1 MDESEKLKGK
11 NKRLVVKLAALAV
24 FASFLGVAL
33 VPMYDWIC
41 EVTGLNGKTGG
52 AVASAD
58 RPLHPDTSRWVTVEF
73 MGNVM
78 PGMVWEFHA
87 KQNKIKVRPGEVV
100 TVGYVAKNTTK
111 VVLSGQAVPSVS
123 PGFTARYFKKID
135 CFCFKKQE
143 LQAGESRDMPVTFF
157 VSPELPQDV
166 RTITLSYAF
175 FPSVDGEKGFRA
187 DKVLGSDI

>member
-1 MDESEKLKGK
+1 MDESERLKVK
-11 NKRLVVKLAALAV
+11 NKRLVVKLAGLAV

-52 AVASAD
+52 AVAVTESPAQAD
-58 RPLHPDTSRWVTVEF
+58 MSRWITVEF

-78 PGMVWEFHA
+78 PGLNVEFTT

-100 TVGYVAKNTTK
+100 TIGYIARNATQVT
-111 VVLSGQAVPSVS
+111 LSGQAVPSVS

-143 LQAGESRDMPVTFF
+143 FLAGESRDMPVTFF

-175 FPSVDGEKGFRA
+175 FPLVDGEKGLRA